1 MNENLNNEIS
11 NLRRNTRNVIRQL
24 NIGKIPTFINVDL
37 VREYSWKQHG
47 FYYSMYTDDRITLYS
62 KSKETFFYGD
72 IG

>member
-47 FYYSMYTDDRITLYS
+47 FYYSSCQTYI
-62 KSKETFFYGD
+62 
-72 IG
+72 